1 MLTTMVSAQKYVGG
15 DISMLKKFLDE
26 GAVYKDKDGNAVEP
40 LAFMKTEGWNAMRVR
55 LFVDPSKASAQHKK
69 EGVIQDLD
77 YVKALGKSIKE
88 AGFQFM
94 LDFHYSD
101 TWTDPG
107 KHATPSAWTSLNVE
121 QMKAKIAEYTKQCLQ
136 ELKQAGAE
144 PDFIQTGNEI
154 TTGMLWPTG
163 QIYAG
168 GGAPA
173 GGSWNN
179 FAGYLASAIKACN
192 EECPQ
197 AKIVIHTEMH
207 APADV
212 PKFYNNLMNYQD
224 VKYDIIGLSYYP
236 DFHGDLT
243 VLDNTLTTLETNY
256 PDKKIMIVETGYGF
270 EWQLSGAK
278 HNFTSKWPVSEDGQK
293 LFTTDLIAALQT
305 HPNVNG
311 LFWWYPEYTLNN
323 IVFKNGSEDWS
334 KDFTSGYW
342 NAALFHYKTG
352 RALSAL
358 YELKNFVG
366 DDTGIDAMNHEPI
379 TNNRSWYT
387 LDGRRLSAQPT
398 QKGIYIHQGKKV
410 IVK

>member
-1 MLTTMVSAQKYVGG
+1 
-15 DISMLKKFLDE
+15 
-26 GAVYKDKDGNAVEP
+26 
-40 LAFMKTEGWNAMRVR
+40 
-55 LFVDPSKASAQHKK
+55 
-69 EGVIQDLD
+69 
-77 YVKALGKSIKE
+77 
-88 AGFQFM
+88 
-94 LDFHYSD
+94 
-101 TWTDPG
+101 
-107 KHATPSAWTSLNVE
+107 
-121 QMKAKIAEYTKQCLQ
+121 
-136 ELKQAGAE
+136 
-144 PDFIQTGNEI
+144 
-154 TTGMLWPTG
+154 
-163 QIYAG
+163 
-168 GGAPA
+168 
-173 GGSWNN
+173 
-179 FAGYLASAIKACN
+179 
-192 EECPQ
+192 
-197 AKIVIHTEMH
+197 
-207 APADV
+207 
-212 PKFYNNLMNYQD
+212 
-224 VKYDIIGLSYYP
+224 
-236 DFHGDLT
+236 LT

-323 IVFKNGSEDWS
+323 IVFKNDSEDWS